1 MKATLEQMQTALQNS
16 ANELN
21 LKVNT
26 YYFEDKRKNPMFC
39 VYSAICQYRQ
49 KWIICKQICFC
60 MDSDKLL
67 KSIIADNNIQN

>member
-39 VYSAICQYRQ
+39 VYSGNLSISPKMDYLQTNMFLHGFRQAIKINHCR
-49 KWIICKQICFC
+49 
-60 MDSDKLL
+60 
-67 KSIIADNNIQN
+67 